1 MTSPFYRAALCT
13 AASRYWNKLRRLSRG
28 ADCDLRDFEAVA
40 TELKSISPGPDW
52 QRVATERAFVDT
64 VPAQHKGLQQVLGN
78 FAADVIIGDD
88 MLFGVLPMLLGP
100 RSKRALHRSVRHIAF
115 ALAS

>member
-28 ADCDLRDFEAVA
+28 ADFDLRDFEAVA

-52 QRVATERAFVDT
+52 LRVATERAFVDT
-64 VPAQHKGLQQVLGN
+64 AQHKGLQR
-78 FAADVIIGDD
+78 F
-88 MLFGVLPMLLGP
+88 
-100 RSKRALHRSVRHIAF
+100 
-115 ALAS
+115 